1 MSALD
6 KLERVEITVDGV
18 KVSVVGGSFKGV
30 PFFIKE
36 YERQNGGRNIVSK
49 PVPFSSNFVN
59 QDLGGKIPAYS
70 FDAYLVGDEFKE
82 SRDNLIAACD
92 EEGSGELVHPFFG
105 RFRVECIGYSVSG
118 SIEGVNYCTLGL
130 EFRPVSASEGR
141 PLKTDLAG
149 LTKKAAQDFQEK
161 SVGKFATAFS
171 IVGKGK
177 VLVDAAVDATERS
190 MDAVLSARE
199 VLANANDFVSEIGKI
214 KANASVIMMAPAD
227 FGARIKNL
235 VTATAEIFGIAD
247 NSGNDTDEYLA
258 MLNALREQESGES
271 PSGRI
276 SALMKNLSASMI
288 VYSLVDAKFATVD
301 DALACQKLIADSFEW
316 LLDSTYD
323 AEDYMDLDN
332 LESVAFGYLRDA
344 MANIAVVLEKN
355 LDYSNNV
362 LQLCYDVYG
371 SVDRVEE
378 ILERNSLSQGLFVL
392 PGKVKVLSK

>member
-1 MSALD
+1 
-6 KLERVEITVDGV
+6 
-18 KVSVVGGSFKGV
+18 
-30 PFFIKE
+30 
-36 YERQNGGRNIVSK
+36 
-49 PVPFSSNFVN
+49 
-59 QDLGGKIPAYS
+59 
-70 FDAYLVGDEFKE
+70 
-82 SRDNLIAACD
+82 
-92 EEGSGELVHPFFG
+92 
-105 RFRVECIGYSVSG
+105 
-118 SIEGVNYCTLGL
+118 
-130 EFRPVSASEGR
+130 
-141 PLKTDLAG
+141 
-149 LTKKAAQDFQEK
+149 
-161 SVGKFATAFS
+161 
-171 IVGKGK
+171 
-177 VLVDAAVDATERS
+177 

-214 KANASVIMMAPAD
+214 KANASVIMMVPGD

-316 LLDSTYD
+316 LLDSTDD